1 MDEFVQ
7 KADKLLA
14 SKRISSELVNAM
26 ADTLNIIW
34 QDILNLLQDRQHIL
48 HLCTQFHDKMTQC
61 FRRMDQLEA
70 ACHEA
75 ALPAEVAG
83 VQEFLNKFKQLRID
97 MLTGV
102 MAALKDGNE
111 LLAQLQELEK
121 LETLDTR
128 PEHIKRDATRAVHQ
142 VQQWLEALHDRRN
155 SLELAWQTRK
165 TQLEQCL
172 ALKLLGRELLEL
184 ESALQQAKHE
194 LNTMYSLGECEHTAN
209 QTLLKYREWKQQAL
223 LLRDR
228 ALKITRAKEKVQAPG
243 YFAGDE
249 DCARAYA
256 VLSIC
261 TEHLDLVDQREHW
274 LQQSRDFFA
283 KAEHTLSVLEKLEL
297 ELASVKLPPNS
308 PESYAMFAKVS
319 RDVRTFTEEP
329 LRLGYGIL
337 DEVGRTQPETQG
349 IKRVL
354 DELENRKAYVE
365 GICANSSEDHQR
377 VQRALNEFLAQHN
390 ELLAWL
396 RASGQLQLQQSVNM
410 GRNLHQ
416 AKQFLLQHHELMQDL
431 EVSGKEEAAGRS
443 LYLSMSIPAQI
454 KGELINLLLESIKQH
469 LESLSPQQRFD
480 VDSKAEA
487 LHKHW
492 IELKDLVLKRV
503 DYVSLLIE
511 FFEQANELS
520 SQLDHLQR
528 QLLQTP
534 DEHKLQFLQAT
545 WANIAASYAELK
557 SAGQRFINLKV
568 CIAIYLLLISI

>member
-1 MDEFVQ
+1 MHPFQSPEKIYIKVVELEPKITTLGDNFDESLQMQRDHDETLRNLQVCPRIQVYQFNRYITDFTLQNLPGPMDEFVQ

-48 HLCTQFHDKMTQC
+48 HLATQFHDKMTQC
-61 FRRMDQLEA
+61 FRRMDQLEL
-70 ACHEA
+70 ACSDA
-75 ALPAEVAG
+75 MLPTEVAG

-155 SLELAWQTRK
+155 DLELSWQTRK
-165 TQLEQCL
+165 VQLEQCL
-172 ALKLLGRELLEL
+172 ALKLLGRELIEL
-184 ESALQQAKHE
+184 EAALQQARHE
-194 LNTMYSLGECEHTAN
+194 LNTMYSLGECEHSAS
-209 QTLLKYREWKQQAL
+209 QMLAKYREWKQQAL

-228 ALKITRAKEKVQAPG
+228 ALKITRAKEKVQASG
-243 YFAGDE
+243 HFAGE
-249 DCARAYA
+249 EACARAYA
-256 VLSIC
+256 VLSGC

-308 PESYAMFAKVS
+308 PESYAMYAKVC
-319 RDVRTFTEEP
+319 RDVRNFTEEP
-329 LRLGYGIL
+329 LRIGYGIL
-337 DEVGRTQPETQG
+337 DEVGRTQQETQG

-354 DELENRKAYVE
+354 DELENRKAYIE
-365 GICANSSEDHQR
+365 GICANSSEDHER
-377 VQRALNEFLAQHN
+377 VQRALSEFLAQHN

-431 EVSGKEEAAGRS
+431 EVSLPIFHQK
-443 LYLSMSIPAQI
+443 
-454 KGELINLLLESIKQH
+454 
-469 LESLSPQQRFD
+469 
-480 VDSKAEA
+480 
-487 LHKHW
+487 
-492 IELKDLVLKRV
+492 
-503 DYVSLLIE
+503 SLLIA
-511 FFEQANELS
+511 FCSHRSRVS
-520 SQLDHLQR
+520 SSICCWSPSNSIWSRSAHSNATMS
-528 QLLQTP
+528 TP
-534 DEHKLQFLQAT
+534 RPRHCT
-545 WANIAASYAELK
+545 
-557 SAGQRFINLKV
+557 
-568 CIAIYLLLISI
+568 SIG